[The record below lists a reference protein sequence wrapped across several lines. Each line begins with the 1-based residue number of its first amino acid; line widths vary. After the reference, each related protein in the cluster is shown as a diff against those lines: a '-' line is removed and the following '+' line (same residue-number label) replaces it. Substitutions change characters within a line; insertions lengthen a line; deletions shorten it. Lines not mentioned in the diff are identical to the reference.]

1 MEFTMM
7 ERLQY
12 FDMLHGMA
20 HKEVRTKGRLLFDLL
35 EFPFQDSKRGSG
47 NPSLSITTLKAFAL
61 FMCCCYETIVSTQL
75 NTSNMK
81 VSWPGRYT
89 HRKTTGTHKL

>member
-20 HKEVRTKGRLLFDLL
+20 HKEVRTKRQA
-35 EFPFQDSKRGSG
+35 PVRSAWI
-47 NPSLSITTLKAFAL
+47 PLS
-61 FMCCCYETIVSTQL
+61 
-75 NTSNMK
+75 
-81 VSWPGRYT
+81 R
-89 HRKTTGTHKL
+89 

>member
-35 EFPFQDSKRGSG
+35 EFPFKIVRGDQEILHFQS
-47 NPSLSITTLKAFAL
+47 PL
-61 FMCCCYETIVSTQL
+61 
-75 NTSNMK
+75 
-81 VSWPGRYT
+81 
-89 HRKTTGTHKL
+89 